1 VNLGDQRKSYFGILS
16 NLIEKSNDIQILR
29 PLTATLSTWIL
40 GAGDK
45 TTPKAF
51 SDKERVSL
59 MLKMTRYEKLGDP
72 ELYNMFLD
80 LVHSLFTTGSGRN
93 DSFLGKIQKCFMISL
108 RCPDPKYRKRFVD
121 IFHKNIQS
129 SLAAR
134 LEYIF
139 ALDWESLSESFWLT
153 QALDLLLTTAA
164 YEDPIS
170 TAPQMSS
177 LPPLST
183 GPTPRHRNSAKRTI
197 NGSILRSSMLDVAS
211 EPMDVDE
218 CSAKPQLT
226 SPASSPNL
234 SSNSQNARKILETH
248 ATFLASMQDFN
259 LGHLIESMRGLSH
272 HSAEFASALWVAL
285 FPIALSKLDAEDQS
299 MLSRPIAL
307 LLYKD
312 WHWKQRRTPNVIQ
325 ALLQGLSKCHP
336 PPVDLSPDLLKYL
349 AKQHNA
355 WHQAST
361 ILEKSVKLLP
371 RDLMNQTSV
380 ERSAALA
387 AYQSLGE
394 IYTLLDEKDILY
406 GLWQRRVQSPYSRS
420 ALSLQQYGHWQAAQ
434 DMFFQAMCLQKEPGR
449 SQQLF
454 RTETIMWQEEWIRC
468 AQLLNQ
474 WVARHS
480 H

>member
-1 VNLGDQRKSYFGILS
+1 
-16 NLIEKSNDIQILR
+16 
-29 PLTATLSTWIL
+29 
-40 GAGDK
+40 
-45 TTPKAF
+45 
-51 SDKERVSL
+51 
-59 MLKMTRYEKLGDP
+59 MT
-72 ELYNMFLD
+72 
-80 LVHSLFTTGSGRN
+80 
-93 DSFLGKIQKCFMISL
+93 
-108 RCPDPKYRKRFVD
+108 
-121 IFHKNIQS
+121 
-129 SLAAR
+129 AR

-285 FPIALSKLDAEDQS
+285 FPIALAKLDAEDQS

-474 WVARHS
+474 WECLATLSAKNNQPALQLESCWRTAQPEWNTLKDLIGKHNAGDLNSAFYQLYVTLTSDRKNTDFDKSYKLCWQTALQEWQALPS
-480 H
+480 FVGNVE